1 MIEQFQHKAVTSFM
15 LWFDNFLLKK
25 GQAFSNKTAVFTH
38 YNDDRLDD
46 RYKAFGSPYK
56 QWVNDSSIVGAD
68 IPSGVYINNQFS
80 GRGSNLMLD
89 FQNGRA
95 LISGVSSSA
104 TISGSFAL
112 KDFNIYFTNDDEVI
126 TAAKYYH
133 RGSNTL
139 NDFLR
144 SGGQISWSKEDLEDM
159 IKKTPDPKNMIP
171 MKYMMYTVLT
181 LDNHFKTS
189 GAILQNDTV
198 VYRGV
203 QDKVLQ
209 KFVESG
215 EWVDNGFVS
224 TSLNP
229 IIAEDFY
236 SKNYQARGMA
246 PIFEIKLK
254 RGSKVLMLP
263 CSEDE
268 YCIESEITLPRGCSF
283 KIEEHDKEKN
293 VYKVSVEMP
302 NA

>member
-112 KDFNIYFTNDDEVI
+112 KDFNIYFTNDDEDDLLIDRKYSSNPKVYSGPNTYIEPYDPVI
-126 TAAKYYH
+126 PAIFIS
-133 RGSNTL
+133 SNSMK
-139 NDFLR
+139 NHPFAF
-144 SGGQISWSKEDLEDM
+144 GGEDTTKLS
-159 IKKTPDPKNMIP
+159 
-171 MKYMMYTVLT
+171 MK
-181 LDNHFKTS
+181 
-189 GAILQNDTV
+189 AV
-198 VYRGV
+198 V
-203 QDKVLQ
+203 
-209 KFVESG
+209 
-215 EWVDNGFVS
+215 
-224 TSLNP
+224 
-229 IIAEDFY
+229 IAENSYQLDGVLSIFADSNNEVIPSISYFQDPSNEYGDIKSGYY
-236 SKNYQARGMA
+236 SYEALKASGINGPLFFIEDVDTSKLTDKARKSIESDLHIGF
-246 PIFEIKLK
+246 IDFEIAQQRMHSL
-254 RGSKVLMLP
+254 
-263 CSEDE
+263 
-268 YCIESEITLPRGCSF
+268 
-283 KIEEHDKEKN
+283 
-293 VYKVSVEMP
+293 
-302 NA
+302 